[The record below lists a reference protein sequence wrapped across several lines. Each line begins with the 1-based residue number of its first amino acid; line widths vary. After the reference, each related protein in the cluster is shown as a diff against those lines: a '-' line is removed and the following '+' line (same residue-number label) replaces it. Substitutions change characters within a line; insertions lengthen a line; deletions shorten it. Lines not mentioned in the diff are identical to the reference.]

1 MMRYVTHVKYLWC
14 TFTNLTIPQISFFL
28 GDYSN
33 AIKSAQA
40 FDLKLS
46 TDAIKISED
55 YASLVPLS
63 IRQALGS
70 IEITVSKDANGTYNT
85 DDVLIFMKGMVFL
98 TILSAIRIFTRIVE
112 ISSSDV
118 ND

>member
-14 TFTNLTIPQISFFL
+14 TITNLTIPQISFFL

-63 IRQALGS
+63 VRQALGS

-85 DDVLIFMKGMVFL
+85 DDVLIFMKGMVFK